1 MSSSLFELVHL
12 YSVMHAQMEQTG
24 STLFQ
29 TLSGL
34 LLDSSKRGEKPSETS
49 FQYLLNIFLFL
60 NLLQFTTIVLLT
72 HLQYRKDL
80 TAKHIRSRPNSFA
93 ATDHQ
98 LDASVR
104 TSHSVN
110 ASEDTPLLS
119 DSQHLA
125 SGDAGAHPRP
135 IEKSGSEV
143 RRGLFIAM
151 LCVTLVVSAWILF
164 MITAWYK
171 LGQKRGQ
178 H

>member
-1 MSSSLFELVHL
+1 
-12 YSVMHAQMEQTG
+12 MEQTG

-34 LLDSSKRGEKPSETS
+34 LLDSSKRGEKPSETT

-60 NLLQFTTIVLLT
+60 NVLQFSTIVLLT
-72 HLQYRKDL
+72 YLQYRKDL
-80 TAKHIRSRPNSFA
+80 SAKKLIRSRHGSFGA
-93 ATDHQ
+93 ANHQ

-104 TSHSVN
+104 TSHSAN

-119 DSQHLA
+119 DSQYLA
-125 SGDAGAHPRP
+125 SGDAGAHARP
-135 IEKSGSEV
+135 LEKSGAEI

-164 MITAWYK
+164 MVTAWYK
-171 LGQKRGQ
+171 LGQKRGE